1 MTEQPEQ
8 TEETERTGAPPPKR
22 PGVAFA
28 GFLLPCLLL
37 LAVVL
42 AYQAEYLSGLGW
54 RGGEYAYAFLGV
66 ALGAALAGGLLKLVQ
81 RGSPWRSFGSGLLL
95 GGTLGVVL
103 TIVIIVL
110 FVIALSRAVS

>member
-1 MTEQPEQ
+1 MTEA
-8 TEETERTGAPPPKR
+8 TEAPPPKR

-37 LAVVL
+37 SSVVL
-42 AYQAEYLSGLGW
+42 AYRSEYLAGLGW

-66 ALGAALAGGLLKLVQ
+66 ALGATLTGGLLKLLR
-81 RGSPWRSFGSGLLL
+81 RGSPWRSFGTGLLL

-110 FVIALSRAVS
+110 FVIALSQAVS